1 MEFFAFVGLAVVAMV
16 LLVIVSVTRA
26 NFDRK
31 KREQDK
37 LDRYK

>member
-1 MEFFAFVGLAVVAMV
+1 MDFFLFVALSVVAMA
-16 LLVIVSVTRA
+16 LLVLVSVTRA

>member
-1 MEFFAFVGLAVVAMV
+1 MDFFVFVGLAVVAMV
-16 LLVIVSVTRA
+16 LLVLVSVTRA

-31 KREQDK
+31 KRKQDK